1 MIFKSKSNSQKSY
14 LNGRRIG
21 VLGLS
26 PRCGATHIA
35 VAISNYLSEA
45 EKKRVTL
52 FERNRNDDIQK
63 LTAKLGAKDTDPF
76 TYHRVTYVPSPVYSS
91 ETIPDIEADCMVFD
105 LGSDF
110 RSGMRHLLL
119 CDIKIIV
126 GTDAVWREEEYE
138 KLTAFTSNYGT
149 LSSWR
154 LFINL
159 GDTKRLKEKDR
170 YGMTVCCFPYE
181 PDPVYPG
188 KDTENFLKEAIY
200 G

>member
-1 MIFKSKSNSQKSY
+1 MIFKSKSNSPKSY

-26 PRCGATHIA
+26 PRCGTTHIA

-63 LTAKLGAKDTDPF
+63 LTAKLGAKDTGPF
-76 TYHRVTYVPSPVYSS
+76 TYHRVTYVPFQGAYS
-91 ETIPDIEADCMVFD
+91 EMMPDLQSDCMVFD
-105 LGSDF
+105 LGCDIKA
-110 RSGMRHLLL
+110 GMQHLLL

-138 KLTAFTSNYGT
+138 KLEAFTSKYGT

-159 GDTKRLKEKDR
+159 GNTKRLKEKDR
-170 YGMTVCCFPYE
+170 YGMTVCCFPFE